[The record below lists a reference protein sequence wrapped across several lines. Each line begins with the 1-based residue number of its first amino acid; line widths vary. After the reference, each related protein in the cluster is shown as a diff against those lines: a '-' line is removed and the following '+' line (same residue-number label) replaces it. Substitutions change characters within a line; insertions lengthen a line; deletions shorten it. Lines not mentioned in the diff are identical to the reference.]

1 MVGADGYASLA
12 RRNRRF
18 VRLPVPLVADSFAA
32 YEAERR
38 RRGLLDLD
46 DLLLEGARILQDD
59 AGFAEALRWRFR
71 HLYVDELQD
80 VNPAQFRLVRLLCG
94 DDPDLFCVGDPNQSI
109 YGWNGADPDLLA
121 QLPDVFPNTRVIR
134 LDDNHRSS
142 PAIVRLAA
150 AALEVIDVPNS
161 TRPDGPVPVIIRH
174 KTDRDE
180 AEWLAKEAWLSH
192 PPGRRW
198 SSIAVLARTNAQ
210 LRTVAQAFDRQRV
223 PYSFAS
229 GDLGPASDLG
239 TPSED
244 GTMLDGDPA
253 GVPDPD
259 EHKDGVILS
268 TFHRAK
274 GLQWPCVFVIG
285 LSEGLVPIGSAR
297 SSVALAEEQ
306 RLLYVAMTRA
316 EEELWCSWAFERDEG
331 GGVRR
336 KPSRWLG
343 AIEREKAAFQA
354 EQGPAD
360 PSSVLTHLSHIRS
373 VMSRPAEPAPGDPAV
388 RQNRPAP
395 R

>member
-1 MVGADGYASLA
+1 
-12 RRNRRF
+12 
-18 VRLPVPLVADSFAA
+18 
-32 YEAERR
+32 
-38 RRGLLDLD
+38 
-46 DLLLEGARILQDD
+46 
-59 AGFAEALRWRFR
+59 
-71 HLYVDELQD
+71 
-80 VNPAQFRLVRLLCG
+80 
-94 DDPDLFCVGDPNQSI
+94 
-109 YGWNGADPDLLA
+109 
-121 QLPDVFPNTRVIR
+121 
-134 LDDNHRSS
+134 
-142 PAIVRLAA
+142 
-150 AALEVIDVPNS
+150 
-161 TRPDGPVPVIIRH
+161 
-174 KTDRDE
+174 
-180 AEWLAKEAWLSH
+180 
-192 PPGRRW
+192 
-198 SSIAVLARTNAQ
+198 
-210 LRTVAQAFDRQRV
+210 
-223 PYSFAS
+223 
-229 GDLGPASDLG
+229 
-239 TPSED
+239 
-244 GTMLDGDPA
+244 MLDGDPA